1 MNDCIFCKII
11 AGDIPAERLY
21 EDEYVIAFKDVQ
33 SQAPFHALVIPKQHI
48 ATINELQPE
57 NAAVLAPMFL
67 VAKHIA
73 QAAGYKEKGYRTVM
87 NCEEGGG
94 QSVFH
99 IHLHVLAGRKLTW
112 PPG

>member
-1 MNDCIFCKII
+1 MSNCIFCKIVE
-11 AGDIPAERLY
+11 GEIPAELLY
-21 EDEYVIAFKDVQ
+21 EDEYVLVFKDVQ

-48 ATINELQPE
+48 ATINELEPE
-57 NAAVLAPMFL
+57 NAGILAPMFL
-67 VAKHIA
+67 AAKHIA
-73 QAAGYKEKGYRTVM
+73 QAAGYQKQGYRTVM

-99 IHLHVLAGRKLTW
+99 IHLHVLAGRRLTW

>member
-1 MNDCIFCKII
+1 MNDCIFCKIA
-11 AGDIPAERLY
+11 AGVIPAEHLY
-21 EDEYVIAFKDVQ
+21 EDEHVLAFKDIQ
-33 SQAPFHALVIPKQHI
+33 SHAPFHALIIPKQHI

-57 NAAVLAPMFL
+57 NAGVLAPMYL
-67 VAKHIA
+67 AAKQIA
-73 QAAGYKEKGYRTVM
+73 SAAGYSKQGYRTVM

-99 IHLHVLAGRKLTW
+99 IHLHVLAGRRLTW